1 MNFEEAKIRIAALST
16 ALHNHNYAYY
26 TLSNPVI
33 SDFEF
38 DQLLNELLALEKQY
52 PALITDNSPSQRV
65 GGSITKNFQTVT
77 HRYPMMSLGNTYNEQ
92 DLIDFDQRVKKQ
104 IEDNFEYVCELK
116 FDGLAIGIT
125 YENGLLKQA
134 VTRGDGSKGDDVTA
148 NVRTIKSIPLQL
160 PVGADYPASF
170 EVRGEILMHR
180 TVFEQLNKD
189 RDELG
194 ETAYANPRNFASG
207 TLKMQDSKE
216 VAKRNLDCFI
226 YFLLTDNT
234 SFQNHAASLNKL
246 ISWGFK
252 VSPTFAIC
260 KNISEVQQFIQKWDK
275 ARYDL
280 SYDIDGV
287 VLKVNNYQQQQE
299 LGFTAKSPRWAISYK
314 YKAAEVET
322 KLLSVSY
329 QVGRTGAITPVAN
342 LQPVLLAGTTVKR
355 ASLHNADQIEKLDLY
370 EGDVVKVEKGGEIIP
385 KIIEVNKSKR
395 DLFAQKITYITEC
408 PECHTPLI
416 RKAGEA
422 HHYCPNELGCSP
434 QVIGKMQHFT
444 ARKAMNIDSLGDETI
459 EQLFRAGLIQTIA
472 DLYELKNKRA
482 AMLAL
487 DRFAEKSVDNLIAGI
502 ESSKNNAFEKVLFGL
517 GIRYVGETVAK
528 KLAAHFRTI
537 DALMQAD
544 FESLILVDEIGE
556 RIAESVLQYFSD
568 PAQVQQ
574 INKLKQAGLNFES
587 SSIEKIQEG
596 ENLKGLSFVISGVFG
611 NFSRE
616 ELKEKIEANG
626 GKISSSISS
635 KLNYLVAGDNMG
647 PSKLQKAT
655 ELGIKIISDEELFTL
670 IKNLPL

>member
-1 MNFEEAKIRIAALST
+1 
-16 ALHNHNYAYY
+16 
-26 TLSNPVI
+26 
-33 SDFEF
+33 
-38 DQLLNELLALEKQY
+38 
-52 PALITDNSPSQRV
+52 
-65 GGSITKNFQTVT
+65 
-77 HRYPMMSLGNTYNEQ
+77 MMSLGNTYNEQ
-92 DLIDFDQRVKKQ
+92 DLIDFDLRVKKQ

-216 VAKRNLDCFI
+216 VSKRNLDCFI
-226 YFLLTDNT
+226 YFLLTENT

-260 KNISEVQQFIQKWDK
+260 KDISEVQQFIQKWDK
-275 ARYDL
+275 ERYDL

-408 PECHTPLI
+408 PECNTPLI

-556 RIAESVLQYFSD
+556 RIAESVLQYFSN

>member
-52 PALITDNSPSQRV
+52 PDLISDNSPSQRV

-104 IEDNFEYVCELK
+104 IEDDFEYVCELK
-116 FDGLAIGIT
+116 FDGLAIGLT
-125 YENGLLKQA
+125 YENGFLKQA

-160 PVGADYPASF
+160 PIGADYPANF

-194 ETAYANPRNFASG
+194 ETAYANPRTFASG

-226 YFLLTDNT
+226 YFFLTDNS
-234 SFQNHAASLNKL
+234 SFKNHAESLNKL
-246 ISWGFK
+246 MSWGFK

-260 KNISEVQQFIQKWDK
+260 KDISEVQQFIQKWEK
-275 ARYDL
+275 ERFDL

-287 VLKVNNYQQQQE
+287 VLKVNNYDQQQE

-395 DLFAQKITYITEC
+395 DLFAQKIIYITEC

-459 EQLFRAGLIQTIA
+459 EQLFRAGLILTIA
-472 DLYELKNKRA
+472 DIYELKNKRA

-487 DRFAEKSVDNLIAGI
+487 DRFAEKSVDNIIAGI
-502 ESSKNNAFEKVLFGL
+502 ESSKKNAFEKVLFGL

-556 RIAESVLQYFSD
+556 RIAESVLQYFSNA
-568 PAQVQQ
+568 AQVQQ
-574 INKLKQAGLNFES
+574 INKLKHAGLNFES
-587 SSIEKIQEG
+587 SSIEKIVEG
-596 ENLKGLSFVISGVFG
+596 ANLKGLSFVISGVFST
-611 NFSRE
+611 FSRE

>member
-226 YFLLTDNT
+226 YFLLTDHT
-234 SFQNHAASLNKL
+234 SFQNHADSLNKL

-260 KNISEVQQFIQKWDK
+260 KDISEVQQFIQKWDK
-275 ARYDL
+275 ERYDL

-395 DLFAQKITYITEC
+395 DLFAQKITYISQC

-459 EQLFRAGLIQTIA
+459 EQLFRAGLILTIA

-596 ENLKGLSFVISGVFG
+596 ENLKGLSFVISGVFS

>member
-52 PALITDNSPSQRV
+52 PDLISDNSPSQRV

-104 IEDNFEYVCELK
+104 IEDDFEYVCELK
-116 FDGLAIGIT
+116 FDGLAIGLT
-125 YENGLLKQA
+125 YENGFLKQA

-160 PVGADYPASF
+160 PIGADYPANF

-226 YFLLTDNT
+226 YFFLTDNS
-234 SFQNHAASLNKL
+234 SFKNHAESLNKL
-246 ISWGFK
+246 MSWGFK

-260 KNISEVQQFIQKWDK
+260 KDISEVQNFIKKWEK
-275 ARYDL
+275 ERFDL

-287 VLKVNNYQQQQE
+287 VLKVNNYDQQQE

-395 DLFAQKITYITEC
+395 DLFAQKIIYITEC

-459 EQLFRAGLIQTIA
+459 EQLFRAGLILTIA
-472 DLYELKNKRA
+472 DIYELKNKRA

-487 DRFAEKSVDNLIAGI
+487 DRFAEKSVDNIIAGI
-502 ESSKNNAFEKVLFGL
+502 ESSKKNAFEKVLFGL

-556 RIAESVLQYFSD
+556 RIAESVLQYFSN

-574 INKLKQAGLNFES
+574 INKLKHAGLNFES
-587 SSIEKIQEG
+587 SSIEKIVEG
-596 ENLKGLSFVISGVFG
+596 ANLKGLSFVISGVFST
-611 NFSRE
+611 FSRE

>member
-92 DLIDFDQRVKKQ
+92 DLIDFDLRVKKQ

-216 VAKRNLDCFI
+216 VSKRNLDCFI
-226 YFLLTDNT
+226 YFLLTENT
-234 SFQNHAASLNKL
+234 SFQNHADSLNKL

-260 KNISEVQQFIQKWDK
+260 KDISEVQQFIQKWDK
-275 ARYDL
+275 ERYDL

-395 DLFAQKITYITEC
+395 DLFAQKITYITQC

-537 DALMQAD
+537 DALMHAD

-596 ENLKGLSFVISGVFG
+596 ENLKGLSFVISGV
-611 NFSRE
+611 R
-616 ELKEKIEANG
+616 
-626 GKISSSISS
+626 
-635 KLNYLVAGDNMG
+635 
-647 PSKLQKAT
+647 
-655 ELGIKIISDEELFTL
+655 
-670 IKNLPL
+670 

>member
-92 DLIDFDQRVKKQ
+92 DLIDFDQRIKKQ

-226 YFLLTDNT
+226 YFLLTDHT

-260 KNISEVQQFIQKWDK
+260 KDISEVQQFIQKWDK

-395 DLFAQKITYITEC
+395 DLFAQKITYISQC

-596 ENLKGLSFVISGVFG
+596 ENLKGLSFVISGVFS

>member
-52 PALITDNSPSQRV
+52 PDLITDNSPSQRV

-104 IEDNFEYVCELK
+104 IEDDFEYVCELK
-116 FDGLAIGIT
+116 FDGLAIGLT
-125 YENGLLKQA
+125 YENGFLKQA

-160 PVGADYPASF
+160 PVGADYPANF

-226 YFLLTDNT
+226 YFFLTDNS
-234 SFQNHAASLNKL
+234 SFKNHAESLNKL

-260 KNISEVQQFIQKWDK
+260 KDISEVQQFIQKWEK
-275 ARYDL
+275 ERFDL

-287 VLKVNNYQQQQE
+287 VLKVNNYDQQQE

-395 DLFAQKITYITEC
+395 DLFAQKITYISQC

-459 EQLFRAGLIQTIA
+459 EQLFRAGLILTIA
-472 DLYELKNKRA
+472 DIYELKNKRA

-487 DRFAEKSVDNLIAGI
+487 DRFAEKSVDNIIAGI
-502 ESSKNNAFEKVLFGL
+502 ESSKKNAFEKVLFGL

-556 RIAESVLQYFSD
+556 RIAESVLQYFSNA
-568 PAQVQQ
+568 AQVQQ
-574 INKLKQAGLNFES
+574 INKLKHAGLNFES
-587 SSIEKIQEG
+587 SSIEKIVEG
-596 ENLKGLSFVISGVFG
+596 ASLKGLSFVISGVFST
-611 NFSRE
+611 FSRE

>member
-92 DLIDFDQRVKKQ
+92 DLIDFDQRIKKQ

-160 PVGADYPASF
+160 PIGTDYPASF

-260 KNISEVQQFIQKWDK
+260 KDISEVQQFIQKWDK

-596 ENLKGLSFVISGVFG
+596 ENLKGLSFVISGVFS